1 MKTVATIC
9 RLNGGIDMSQAKA
22 KYMVTSGFL
31 GAGKTTSMIAFAHV
45 IDKRYGKAAILVND
59 LGADNIVDA
68 SFTAT
73 TDILTM
79 QIAGDCIC
87 YQHENLVDKLNQLV
101 DQGATVIMSDI
112 PGCGIGALEHVY
124 LQLAERRPGEFD
136 LMPFTCIVDPER
148 LRLLM
153 PEAEQIN
160 LPAEMRFLL
169 EAQMAEA
176 DIIVLNKVD
185 LISVEEQEKRV
196 EFIKASFPDTPVF
209 SMSALTGEGVEEV
222 VDYLMT
228 HKAAAVHREIGY
240 GSEAFIAAE
249 NLLSWYNRRVF
260 FEERDDKNIDFN
272 KVVEDIFNHVRE
284 GLKANDSNVPHLKAF
299 AAGEGDDFVKASLIG
314 IDYDVEYDRK
324 LTQPYSAISLVINA
338 RAVADSHVMADIVED
353 ALVAI
358 ADKYNLRTRTFFVE
372 TFGMMEEGRGDGGR
386 ASRYE

>member
-1 MKTVATIC
+1 MAK
-9 RLNGGIDMSQAKA
+9 AKA
-22 KYMVTSGFL
+22 KYVVISGFL
-31 GAGKTTSMIAFAHV
+31 GAGKTTSMIAFGNL

-68 SFTAT
+68 SFTAR
-73 TDILTM
+73 TDILTT

-124 LQLAERRPGEFD
+124 LQLEKRRPGEFD

-148 LRLLM
+148 MRMLM
-153 PEAEQIN
+153 PEEAQIN

-185 LISVEEQEKRV
+185 LISAEEREKRV

-209 SMSALTGEGVEEV
+209 TMSALTGEGVEEI

-228 HKAAAVHREIGY
+228 HKAAAVHRDIGY
-240 GSEAFIAAE
+240 GSEAFIRAE

-260 FEERDDKNIDFN
+260 LEEKKDKNIDFN
-272 KVVEDIFNHVRE
+272 DVVEEFFNQVRQ
-284 GLKANDSNVPHLKAF
+284 GLKDSDNNVPHLKAF

-324 LTQPYSAISLVINA
+324 LTRTYSAISLVINA
-338 RAVADSHVMADIVED
+338 RAVADSHVMADIVEE
-353 ALVAI
+353 ALLAV
-358 ADKYNLRTRTFFVE
+358 ADKYNLRFRTFFVE